1 MMGTLDDG
9 MRTARELVAKRRSES
24 NHKYSGEHDGQ
35 LGVESRDNLK
45 TLEGGKGGW

>member
-24 NHKYSGEHDGQ
+24 NHRYSGEQDGQ
-35 LGVESRDNLK
+35 LGVGSRGK